1 MLLVEAFVTHDT
13 SEKTSKRRKTQDDP
27 SSGLPVVSHGTS
39 ATLEDPLIH
48 AFQVAAAPCSLLVS
62 PSLPLPLLLPLAL
75 LSLILLL
82 LLLPPPR

>member
-48 AFQVAAAPCSLLVS
+48 AFQVAAVTCDLLVS

-75 LSLILLL
+75 L
-82 LLLPPPR
+82 